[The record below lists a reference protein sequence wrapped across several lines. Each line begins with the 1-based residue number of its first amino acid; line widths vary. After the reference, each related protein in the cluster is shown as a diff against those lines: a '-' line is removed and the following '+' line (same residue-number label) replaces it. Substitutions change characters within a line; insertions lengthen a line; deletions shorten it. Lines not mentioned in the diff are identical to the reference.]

1 MYFDEAILEETKRLD
16 MENGPTNLAEL
27 LDMMFSD
34 HTFHASEVSN
44 SITTTNPLLG
54 LVNSVGGVVGGVVG
68 GLTGVVGG
76 VLGGV
81 TGAVGNILTGGNN
94 ISNANGTVSTNTTSG
109 DPLSTVVGGLGNA
122 IGTGI
127 QSNGTVNGG
136 LGDLVTGVV
145 GGLLNTTSTVVG
157 SLGNSTLDVVG
168 GLLNGTTGVVGGLL
182 DGTTTVV
189 GDLLNGTT
197 GVVGGLLDGTTGV
210 VGDLLNGTT
219 GVVGGL
225 LNGTTTVVGD
235 LLNGTTG
242 VVGGLLDGTTGVVG
256 DLLNGTTGVVGGLLN
271 GTTTVVGD
279 LLNGTTTVVGG
290 VLNTTS
296 GIVSGLTNGTL
307 TVPSLIDQIVDVITN
322 MSDSGNPIGK
332 FILNVIAYLS
342 SNQESAIVNFIK
354 FSSFIYVVVKT
365 FVQLATV
372 ADNIS
377 ENIKKSIVEAIIGAI
392 GRLVLTGASGTGF
405 RRFQNMTIDELPN
418 CQDALFQIIHDQIP
432 AGTLYALQLDDVAH
446 DVISNVCAIDPYF
459 LLSVIPNPS
468 KISIRTAVN
477 LIADLNNA

>member
-1 MYFDEAILEETKRLD
+1 
-16 MENGPTNLAEL
+16 
-27 LDMMFSD
+27 MMFSD

-54 LVNSVGGVVGGVVG
+54 LVNSVGGIVGGVVG

-182 DGTTTVV
+182 DGTTT
-189 GDLLNGTT
+189 
-197 GVVGGLLDGTTGV
+197 
-210 VGDLLNGTT
+210 
-219 GVVGGL
+219 
-225 LNGTTTVVGD
+225 
-235 LLNGTTG
+235 
-242 VVGGLLDGTTGVVG
+242 VVG

>member
-182 DGTTTVV
+182 D
-189 GDLLNGTT
+189 
-197 GVVGGLLDGTTGV
+197 
-210 VGDLLNGTT
+210 
-219 GVVGGL
+219 
-225 LNGTTTVVGD
+225 GTTTVVGD